1 MNSLGYTSKRE
12 KKLLAV
18 QGDLAQ
24 KIIEIANRKGMTVYS
39 FTNEVLEQVVIADS
53 MNRSIKDIV
62 ESYGLLEIE
71 RDSGAVFATT
81 DTLLYMVQR
90 LYEQEKDA
98 LLKNWYESGQWFG
111 KYLQIKFHDGE
122 PLDMLEK
129 LLEAASPKS
138 SEIRIIKN
146 EDELLVNRLC
156 PNDSPEY
163 TELFSKFLEGIIHS
177 FGFST
182 KKNDVSKG
190 LIVLEFEK
198 TMEDA
203 TSKKLKRGESRKE
216 VTL

>member
-1 MNSLGYTSKRE
+1 VDSVGSSSKRD

-39 FTNEVLEQVVIADS
+39 FTNEVLEQVVIADG

-111 KYLQIKFHDGE
+111 KYLKIKFNEGE
-122 PLDMLEK
+122 PLDMLGK

-138 SEIRIIKN
+138 SQIQIIRD
-146 EDELLVNRLC
+146 EDKLSVSRLC
-156 PNDSPEY
+156 PNDSSEY

-182 KKNDVSKG
+182 SKNDVSKG

-198 TMEDA
+198 SLED
-203 TSKKLKRGESRKE
+203 TVPKKPRRGENRKE
-216 VTL
+216 VSF